1 MAAKRHPRDQ
11 DVISE
16 FNSYGS
22 RMPECLGRTILHAA
36 ATRGHL
42 ELLENVVEKSGLESD
57 DRNPEDHAK
66 KTPLHLAAEY
76 GHLSVVKFLVPFLSD
91 KNPKTGPYWSETTPL
106 HDAAYEGHLPV
117 VEYLVENIKG
127 DINPSKNNGPT
138 VLHLAA
144 EGGSLNV
151 VSFFTKRL
159 SNPNPIMKV
168 PTTDTESYCDGRTP
182 LHMAAQLGHFS
193 IVQHICSLITDK
205 NPKDSFDYTPLHLA
219 ASSGHIEI
227 VEFLLQFVENKNPK
241 AEGHWRGIS
250 PLHNAAIGG
259 HLDIIKLLEEHVEGD
274 INPAM
279 SDGDT
284 AFDAAARKGHL
295 DIVSYLVGDRSRRKP
310 KKLPNP
316 NPGQNSNDELS
327 GKTPL
332 HMAAQ
337 LGHLQIVQHICSRL
351 VDKNPKDSNGVTP
364 LHTAAIHGQLEVVK
378 YLVQLVEDKHPKS
391 GDFWHRFRFTPMDF
405 AIAART
411 MGNCKL
417 FSPFSCS
424 CCIKATQSNKS
435 KQTCQGFYC
444 NARQC

>member
-1 MAAKRHPRDQ
+1 MAAKGHP
-11 DVISE
+11 
-16 FNSYGS
+16 
-22 RMPECLGRTILHAA
+22 
-36 ATRGHL
+36 
-42 ELLENVVEKSGLESD
+42 LLVD
-57 DRNPEDHAK
+57 
-66 KTPLHLAAEY
+66 
-76 GHLSVVKFLVPFLSD
+76 FLNPFLSD
-91 KNPKTGPYWSETTPL
+91 KNPKTGPHWSETTPL

-117 VEYLVENIKG
+117 VEYLVENIEG
-127 DINPSKNNGPT
+127 DINPSLKNGHT

-151 VSFFTKRL
+151 VSFYTKRL

-182 LHMAAQLGHFS
+182 LHMAAELGHFS

-250 PLHNAAIGG
+250 PLHSAAIGG

-279 SDGDT
+279 SDRDT

-295 DIVSYLVGDRSRRKP
+295 DMLDIVSYYT
-310 KKLPNP
+310 KKLSNP
-316 NPGQNSNDELS
+316 NPGQNSKDELS

-337 LGHLQIVQHICSRL
+337 VGHLQIVQHICSLL

-364 LHTAAIHGQLEVVK
+364 LHTAAIHGHLEIVK

-391 GDFWHRFRFTPMDF
+391 WQGFTPMDF
-405 AIAART
+405 AIAAEQWEIVNFFHRFHAVAASKQRKAT
-411 MGNCKL
+411 KPNKHVKASTVTQGNAEEYDIENVLQYLGIDDEVKKDASKKKTKKKIARPATISQTWTCQTSRVKLAQKIL
-417 FSPFSCS
+417 FSNFPYP
-424 CCIKATQSNKS
+424 
-435 KQTCQGFYC
+435 G
-444 NARQC
+444 RL